1 MLGHTEIL
9 VIVVIAAGVLF
20 GPSLIPKLGRN
31 LGQGIK
37 EFRKVGKEISKGLKE
52 GED

>member
-9 VIVVIAAGVLF
+9 IIVLIGVGILF
-20 GPSLIPKLGRN
+20 GSSLIPKLGRN
-31 LGQGIK
+31 LGRGIV